1 MMASERFSRIA
12 ELVNEKDF
20 VSTRDLSEQMKVSE
34 PTIRKDLEELDRRGI
49 LLKVHG
55 GARRLRQQMILTK
68 GAELDMSQRSRNQRQ
83 KDAVARKAASIVQDG
98 DCVFLDGGT
107 SVEQMMPYLQGKKIR
122 IVTHSLLIAQQFA
135 DPGSELFALGGRY
148 IPEYKMFVG
157 PMTEQD
163 LAKFNFDHAFIGCA
177 GIDLAGKTAYTAE
190 LDTMA
195 IKQKAMDKAQKKY
208 LLADSSKLSI
218 KGFCSFTDT
227 DAFDAV
233 FCDDGAQLGPD
244 MIPDNCI
251 LVHLPPQEA

>member
-34 PTIRKDLEELDRRGI
+34 PTIRKDLEELDRQGI

-107 SVEQMMPYLQGKKIR
+107 SVEQMMPICRERK
-122 IVTHSLLIAQQFA
+122 S
-135 DPGSELFALGGRY
+135 GSS
-148 IPEYKMFVG
+148 P
-157 PMTEQD
+157 
-163 LAKFNFDHAFIGCA
+163 
-177 GIDLAGKTAYTAE
+177 TA
-190 LDTMA
+190 
-195 IKQKAMDKAQKKY
+195 
-208 LLADSSKLSI
+208 
-218 KGFCSFTDT
+218 C
-227 DAFDAV
+227 
-233 FCDDGAQLGPD
+233 
-244 MIPDNCI
+244 
-251 LVHLPPQEA
+251 